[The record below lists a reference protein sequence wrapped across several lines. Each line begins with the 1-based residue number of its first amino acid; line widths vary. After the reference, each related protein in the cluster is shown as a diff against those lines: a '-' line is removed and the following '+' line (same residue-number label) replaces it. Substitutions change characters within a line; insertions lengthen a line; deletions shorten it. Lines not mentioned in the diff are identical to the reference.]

1 MAKKNLRMTIRGEI
15 IQSGMTIPKIATE
28 VGLNHNTL
36 YNYLKGKT
44 DMKPDNLTKLLKFL
58 RNPKKEQDKPEE

>member
-1 MAKKNLRMTIRGEI
+1 MSGNNVRMTIRREI
-15 IQSGMTIPKIATE
+15 VQSGLSIPNIAAE

-44 DMKPDNLTKLLKFL
+44 DMKPDNITKLLKFL
-58 RNPKKEQDKPEE
+58 RNPKKEQDKQED